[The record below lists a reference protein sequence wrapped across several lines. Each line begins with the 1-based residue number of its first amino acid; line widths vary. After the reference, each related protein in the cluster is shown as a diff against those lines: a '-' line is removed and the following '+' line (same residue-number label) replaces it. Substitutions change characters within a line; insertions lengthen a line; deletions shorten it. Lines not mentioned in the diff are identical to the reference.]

1 MKSGTILDS
10 AMGEIRS
17 VDGGGTWCPATLV
30 SNYSKEWLE
39 VDLEKKMMI
48 TGISLQGRWDNGVG
62 QEFAPFVSMM
72 YYDDVTGQFAT
83 YSDLHGDQVMAG
95 NTDTYSVAEVKMVP
109 PVVTDRIRVIPYSQ
123 YQRSVCVRV
132 EVRGC
137 QVHQAKEIV
146 TKKMVRYYSR

>member
-1 MKSGTILDS
+1 M
-10 AMGEIRS
+10 
-17 VDGGGTWCPATLV
+17 V

-137 QVHQAKEIV
+137 QLV
-146 TKKMVRYYSR
+146 T